1 MKCKNELSQ
10 RGEEQEESKRDLDTL
25 PSKSLFIIFFVK
37 YINTYIYQGQFKL
50 IKTNSEDIYNIT
62 KNVYL
67 KNAFL
72 LNFRSP
78 RIMNKR
84 IVSMSNCF

>member
-1 MKCKNELSQ
+1 MNWAKEAKNTK
-10 RGEEQEESKRDLDTL
+10 RVWRDLDTL

-62 KNVYL
+62 KKCIFKKCFL
-67 KNAFL
+67 IELSISKNHEQT
-72 LNFRSP
+72 
-78 RIMNKR
+78 
-84 IVSMSNCF
+84 NC

>member
-1 MKCKNELSQ
+1 MNWAKEAKNKK
-10 RGEEQEESKRDLDTL
+10 RVWRDLDTL
-25 PSKSLFIIFFVK
+25 PSKRFFFFFFVK
-37 YINTYIYQGQFKL
+37 YIDTYIYQGQFKL

>member
-1 MKCKNELSQ
+1 MNWAKEAKNKK
-10 RGEEQEESKRDLDTL
+10 RVWRDLDTL

-62 KNVYL
+62 KNIYL

-84 IVSMSNCF
+84 IVSMSNYFSLN

>member
-1 MKCKNELSQ
+1 MNWAKEAKNTK
-10 RGEEQEESKRDLDTL
+10 RVWRDLDTL

>member
-1 MKCKNELSQ
+1 MNWAKEAKNKK
-10 RGEEQEESKRDLDTL
+10 RVWRDLDTL

-62 KNVYL
+62 KNIYL

-84 IVSMSNCF
+84 IVSMSNCFSLN